1 MRWRGERESENV
13 EDRRDEGGGGFGSP
27 FPGGGGLRFPSG
39 GGARGGGIGIVG
51 LLILLGLMFFFGVDP
66 RVIMQGGGPGG
77 DESNFPDIRLPQSRP
92 DTTGFPV
99 PRQPQGPDLQH
110 PRSASQDDLKQFVS
124 VVLAETED
132 VWSNLLPQ
140 YGARY
145 SDPKLV
151 LFSGGVRS
159 ACGIGM
165 AQMGPFYCPQDQK
178 VYIDLS
184 FYKELKDRFNAPGDA
199 AQAYVIA
206 HEVGHHVQN
215 LLGIM
220 DQVDAVRQRV
230 SERQGNAIQVR
241 VELQADCFAGV
252 WANKAQEAKNIFEPG
267 DIEARSTRQAPSA
280 TIASRSRRKAT
291 SCRIPSPT
299 VLQLSAC
306 AGSSAVTRPAICANA
321 TRSTPTTSR
330 SGFRPR
336 PGALPFRWIEAR
348 RRRRRRRSPRK
359 ACQPS

>member
-1 MRWRGERESENV
+1 
-13 EDRRDEGGGGFGSP
+13 
-27 FPGGGGLRFPSG
+27 
-39 GGARGGGIGIVG
+39 
-51 LLILLGLMFFFGVDP
+51 
-66 RVIMQGGGPGG
+66 MQGGGPGG
-77 DESNFPDIRLPQSRP
+77 DESNFPDIRLPQSSP

-140 YGARY
+140 YGERY

-165 AQMGPFYCPQDQK
+165 SQMGPFYCPQDQK

-220 DQVDAVRQRV
+220 EKVDAVRQRV

-267 DIEARSTRQAPSA
+267 DIESA
-280 TIASRSRRKAT
+280 LNAASAIGDD
-291 SCRIPSPT
+291 RIQKQTQGYVVPDSFT
-299 VLQLSAC
+299 H
-306 AGSSAVTRPAICANA
+306 GSSAQRVRWFKRGYETGDLRQCDTFNA
-321 TRSTPTTSR
+321 DD
-330 SGFRPR
+330 
-336 PGALPFRWIEAR
+336 L
-348 RRRRRRRSPRK
+348 
-359 ACQPS
+359 

>member
-27 FPGGGGLRFPSG
+27 FPSGGGLRFPGG

-77 DESNFPDIRLPQSRP
+77 DESNFPDIRLPQSSP
-92 DTTGFPV
+92 DSSGFPV

-140 YGARY
+140 YGQRY

-165 AQMGPFYCPQDQK
+165 SQMGPFYCPQDEK

-206 HEVGHHVQN
+206 HEVGHHVQK

-267 DIEARSTRQAPSA
+267 DIESA
-280 TIASRSRRKAT
+280 LNAASAIGDD
-291 SCRIPSPT
+291 RIQKQTQGYVVPDSFT
-299 VLQLSAC
+299 H
-306 AGSSAVTRPAICANA
+306 GSSAQRVRWFKRGYQTGDLRQCDTFNA
-321 TRSTPTTSR
+321 ED
-330 SGFRPR
+330 
-336 PGALPFRWIEAR
+336 L
-348 RRRRRRRSPRK
+348 
-359 ACQPS
+359 

>member
-27 FPGGGGLRFPSG
+27 FPGGGGLRFPGG

-51 LLILLGLMFFFGVDP
+51 ILVLLGLMFFFGVDP

-77 DESNFPDIRLPQSRP
+77 DESNFPDIRLPQSSP

-140 YGARY
+140 YGERY

-165 AQMGPFYCPQDQK
+165 SQMGPFYCPQDQK

-220 DQVDAVRQRV
+220 EKVDAVRQRV

-267 DIEARSTRQAPSA
+267 DIESA
-280 TIASRSRRKAT
+280 LNAASAIGDD
-291 SCRIPSPT
+291 RIQKQTQGYVVPDSFT
-299 VLQLSAC
+299 H
-306 AGSSAVTRPAICANA
+306 GSSAQRVRWFKRGYETGDLRQCDTFNA
-321 TRSTPTTSR
+321 DD
-330 SGFRPR
+330 
-336 PGALPFRWIEAR
+336 L
-348 RRRRRRRSPRK
+348 
-359 ACQPS
+359 